1 MEIGYVLLEDKLN
14 LLYKE
19 VEKDI
24 ACLSRWMHSHGEDH
38 PMTVVYKDIRDN
50 KVELLKTMKEDKYE

>member
-1 MEIGYVLLEDKLN
+1 MVIGYVLLEDKFN

-24 ACLSRWMHSHGEDH
+24 ACLSRWIHSHGEDH
-38 PMTVVYKDIRDN
+38 PMTVVYKDMRDY
-50 KVELLKTMKEDKYE
+50 KVELLMRINE

>member
-1 MEIGYVLLEDKLN
+1 MLLEDKLD

-24 ACLSRWMHSHGEDH
+24 ACLSRWIHSHGENH

-50 KVELLKTMKEDKYE
+50 KVELLKTMKEEV